1 METNRIHRRKDILR
15 RASRRCRMDGGH
27 QHSAT
32 RSRHISRMDRN
43 LGGNCDSRTVA
54 ASFLIIPLHFKTPCQ
69 GEIITWIRAWRLELP
84 KRDGIRFDPLVQH
97 TDQESESKN
106 EELRVESRVNYI

>member
-15 RASRRCRMDGGH
+15 RASRRCHMDGGH

-54 ASFLIIPLHFKTPCQ
+54 IGGYAGAET
-69 GEIITWIRAWRLELP
+69 TWIRAWRLELP
-84 KRDGIRFDPLVQH
+84 KRDGIRFDPLLQH

-106 EELRVESRVNYI
+106 EELRVELTMYNYGEF